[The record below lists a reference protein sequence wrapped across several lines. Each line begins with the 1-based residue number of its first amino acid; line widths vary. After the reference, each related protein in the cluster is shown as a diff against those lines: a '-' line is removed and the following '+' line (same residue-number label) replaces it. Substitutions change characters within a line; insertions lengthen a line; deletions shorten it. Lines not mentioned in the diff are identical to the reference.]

1 MFAPHLKLVEEFQ
14 RISSFIRT
22 GLLCIYQTIVIGDV
36 MKRMKIKVVKNMM
49 LHASSDILAL
59 LGEGRFQTRK

>member
-36 MKRMKIKVVKNMM
+36 MKKMKIKVVKNMM
-49 LHASSDILAL
+49 LHASSEILAL
-59 LGEGRFQTRK
+59 LGKGRFQTRK

>member
-22 GLLCIYQTIVIGDV
+22 GLLCIYQTIVIGDA
-36 MKRMKIKVVKNMM
+36 MKKMKIKVVKNMM
-49 LHASSDILAL
+49 LHASRDILAL

>member
-1 MFAPHLKLVEEFQ
+1 
-14 RISSFIRT
+14 
-22 GLLCIYQTIVIGDV
+22 
-36 MKRMKIKVVKNMM
+36 MKKMKIKVVKNMM